1 MATSLPPPVG
11 DQLTPIQALIAGVQT
26 SPRPIETATEQA
38 SVIAVYLFVRVS
50 RGSWG
55 PVDILVAA
63 TVLAAYSV
71 FRVPV

>member
-1 MATSLPPPVG
+1 MSIPG
-11 DQLTPIQALIAGVQT
+11 
-26 SPRPIETATEQA
+26 
-38 SVIAVYLFVRVS
+38 YLGTVTHAIYYTKYQSDNIKMS